1 MTLPILEG
9 YELAVN
15 KGTRTRTGA
24 PGPHYWQQ
32 WADYKLEAELNPV
45 AKRMTGKGTISY
57 QNRSPDTL
65 RTVYVQLLQN
75 IFAPGARHNTGVP
88 WSVEGIELD
97 RVAAQGTAL
106 AAGGGE
112 GPGYDV
118 NGTIMRIRLPKPL
131 PPGGTADFALD
142 WRLRVPPD
150 GAPRGGQDGEVY
162 FMNYW
167 YPQMAVY
174 DDVNGWQIDQYLGN
188 AEFYMG
194 YGELRREPHRAGR
207 LAGRPPRGRCRTRR
221 TCSPSR
227 RAPGSTRPGAPAG
240 VVHVVTD
247 VDREPGRSTTA
258 GKDGKLTWRFRA
270 QNVRDV
276 AWAASRSLP
285 LGRHQ
290 RAVGDADGDGKPDT
304 ALIQSFYRPEQR
316 INHWD
321 QSARDA
327 QYSIEFFSKY
337 LWPYPVSAHDR
348 GGRPRVVR
356 GHGVPDD
363 DLHRRPVGHARDCTR
378 SRPTRSATCGFR

>member
-1 MTLPILEG
+1 M
-9 YELAVN
+9 
-15 KGTRTRTGA
+15 
-24 PGPHYWQQ
+24 
-32 WADYKLEAELNPV
+32 

-194 YGELRREPHRAGR
+194 YGNYDVSLTVPAGWLVTATGTLQNPQDVLAEQTRAR
-207 LAGRPPRGRCRTRR
+207 LDSAR
-221 TCSPSR
+221 SAS
-227 RAPGSTRPGAPAG
+227 G

-276 AWAASRSLP
+276 AWAASARYLWDATSAP
-285 LGRHQ
+285 
-290 RAVGDADGDGKPDT
+290 VGDADGDGKPDT
-304 ALIQSFYRPEQR
+304 ALIQSFYRPSSGSTTGTR
-316 INHWD
+316 
-321 QSARDA
+321 APA
-327 QYSIEFFSKY
+327 T
-337 LWPYPVSAHDR
+337 R
-348 GGRPRVVR
+348 G
-356 GHGVPDD
+356 
-363 DLHRRPVGHARDCTR
+363 TR
-378 SRPTRSATCGFR
+378 SSSSRSISGPIPIRT